1 MSADIKIQV
10 EKLCGKII
18 NVVLSPQYFLL
29 EPFLAAMK
37 NDKKRS
43 GMKLAAI
50 LMDSD
55 FSLHKVQDIEED
67 EPALYPGRIRGHG
80 DDGAPAHSRPCDHD
94 GCYGR
99 LSGRDGPPIPPY
111 GRMH

>member
-1 MSADIKIQV
+1 
-10 EKLCGKII
+10 
-18 NVVLSPQYFLL
+18 VLSPQYFLL

-67 EPALYPGRIRGHG
+67 ELSAALQEAGVFFN
-80 DDGAPAHSRPCDHD
+80 A
-94 GCYGR
+94 
-99 LSGRDGPPIPPY
+99 
-111 GRMH
+111 